1 MAHDRRPMSREEED
15 YYYHQRSHSQGGT
28 NGYYDDTQGNPYAY
42 YSQPQPSP
50 DYGRNDPYRGQEV
63 ARDKYR
69 GRYYSEDEDDV
80 SGSNLLA
87 LHGSRCPHDSLRS
100 LPIMIILNYVLV
112 QYSDDSRHRRPSH
125 SSRSRSKKRDKSRD
139 DRDKDKEEPSRLD
152 TVKKHFG
159 ASDQN
164 YVASVLGMVAGGFLG
179 GEAVKGNKAPLGVIG
194 GALLGGLSAN
204 AMEKKREQ
212 IKEQKEEEESSRR
225 RRKSDR

>member
-1 MAHDRRPMSREEED
+1 MLNRPF
-15 YYYHQRSHSQGGT
+15 
-28 NGYYDDTQGNPYAY
+28 A
-42 YSQPQPSP
+42 
-50 DYGRNDPYRGQEV
+50 
-63 ARDKYR
+63 
-69 GRYYSEDEDDV
+69 
-80 SGSNLLA
+80 
-87 LHGSRCPHDSLRS
+87 
-100 LPIMIILNYVLV
+100 
-112 QYSDDSRHRRPSH
+112 QYSDDARHRRPSH

-139 DRDKDKEEPSRLD
+139 DRHKDKEEPSRLD

-179 GEAVKGNKAPLGVIG
+179 GEAVKGDKAPLGIIG

>member
-1 MAHDRRPMSREEED
+1 M
-15 YYYHQRSHSQGGT
+15 
-28 NGYYDDTQGNPYAY
+28 
-42 YSQPQPSP
+42 
-50 DYGRNDPYRGQEV
+50 
-63 ARDKYR
+63 
-69 GRYYSEDEDDV
+69 
-80 SGSNLLA
+80 SGSILLS

-100 LPIMIILNYVLV
+100 LPIMIMLNYVLV

-159 ASDQN
+159 ASAQN

-179 GEAVKGNKAPLGVIG
+179 GEAVKGNKARLGVIG